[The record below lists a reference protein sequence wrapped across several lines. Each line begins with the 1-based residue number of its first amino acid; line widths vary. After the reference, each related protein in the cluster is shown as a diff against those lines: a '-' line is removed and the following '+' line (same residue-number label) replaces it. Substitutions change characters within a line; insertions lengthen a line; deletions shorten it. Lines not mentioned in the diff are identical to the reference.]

1 MKKNKKHIS
10 SLLVLLLIFNFLI
23 PNISLAKN
31 STDSSKN
38 EKVIT
43 YDFRE
48 DFEKE
53 SGRVEVYAT
62 STVAAGTVL
71 VFISGYLVGKII
83 DGIFI
88 LATGKSIEN
97 HIVDFIKQVYRQNTY
112 SGNTIRVKIGCGY
125 APGQPC
131 LENPKYPGC
140 GYAPGQPCN

>member
-10 SLLVLLLIFNFLI
+10 SLLALLLIFNFLI

-31 STDSSKN
+31 STDSSEN

-48 DFEKE
+48 DFEKD
-53 SGRVEVYAT
+53 SGRVEVYA
-62 STVAAGTVL
+62 AGTVL
-71 VFISGYLVGKII
+71 VFVSGYLVGKII
-83 DGIFI
+83 DGVFI
-88 LATGKSIEN
+88 LATGQSLEN
-97 HIVDFIKQVYRQNTY
+97 HIVDFIKKVYRNNTY

-131 LENPKYPGC
+131 LENPRC
-140 GYAPGQPCN
+140 GYSPGQPCN

>member
-10 SLLVLLLIFNFLI
+10 SLLALLLIFNFLI

-31 STDSSKN
+31 STDSSEN

-48 DFEKE
+48 DFEKD
-53 SGRVEVYAT
+53 SGRVEVYA
-62 STVAAGTVL
+62 AGTVL
-71 VFISGYLVGKII
+71 VFVSGYLVGKII
-83 DGIFI
+83 DGVFI
-88 LATGKSIEN
+88 LATGQSLEK
-97 HIVDFIKQVYRQNTY
+97 HIVDFIKKVYRNNTY
-112 SGNTIRVKIGCGY
+112 SGNSIRVKLGCGY

-131 LENPKYPGC
+131 LENPKC